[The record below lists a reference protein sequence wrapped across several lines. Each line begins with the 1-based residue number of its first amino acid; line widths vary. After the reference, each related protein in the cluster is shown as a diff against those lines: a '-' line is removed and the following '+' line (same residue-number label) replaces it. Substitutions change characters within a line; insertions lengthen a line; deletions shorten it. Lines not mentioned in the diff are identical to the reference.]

1 MQRIGRVIHVSS
13 SHKIIV
19 KADKHVPK
27 MGENVVDGKLRAV
40 GTIFDVFGPVS
51 SPYIAVKPAL
61 KTPETLIN
69 QILYVFPSAKRGRG

>member
-1 MQRIGRVIHVSS
+1 
-13 SHKIIV
+13 
-19 KADKHVPK
+19 

-69 QILYVFPSAKRGRG
+69 QILYVFPSAKRRRG